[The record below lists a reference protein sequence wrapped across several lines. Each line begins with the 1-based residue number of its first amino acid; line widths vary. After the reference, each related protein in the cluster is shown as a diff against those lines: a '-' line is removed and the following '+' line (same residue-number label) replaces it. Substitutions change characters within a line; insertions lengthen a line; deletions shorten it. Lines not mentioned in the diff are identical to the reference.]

1 RKWLITGADGASVA
15 IIMAK
20 MEDGSASMFLTDT
33 NVEGFIL
40 EKNMNAMDSCFSG
53 GHGILRF
60 ENLRIPKENV
70 LGEIGKGFKYAQVR
84 LAPARLTH
92 C

>member
-1 RKWLITGADGASVA
+1 MLQTTAIADGDDYIINGRKWLITGADGASVA

-40 EKNMNAMDSCFSG
+40 EK
-53 GHGILRF
+53 
-60 ENLRIPKENV
+60 
-70 LGEIGKGFKYAQVR
+70 KYECYGLMLFR
-84 LAPARLTH
+84 RARYFTL
-92 C
+92 